1 MEQRDPLPRAR
12 EVAKLLIINAHRY
25 AKEREKDPLPYR
37 FNSVSLRLIA
47 GRSTLRASFVNKV
60 YDNLKGFGWILI
72 EIDDKE
78 YAIIPVERTE
88 MWAKLGAKRV
98 KTLALD
104 NDIDEIDRAFK
115 AEVTPPATL
124 DFDL

>member
-12 EVAKLLIINAHRY
+12 EVAKLLIVNAHRY

-37 FNSVSLRLIA
+37 FNSMSLRVIA
-47 GRSTLRASFVNKV
+47 GRSTIRASFIQKV
-60 YDNLKGFGWILI
+60 YDQLKGFGWILI

-78 YAIIPVERTE
+78 YAIIPVARTE

-98 KTLALD
+98 KKLAIE
-104 NDIDEIDRAFK
+104 NDIDEIDFVFN
-115 AEVTPPATL
+115 AEVAPAITL
-124 DFDL
+124 DFDE

>member
-98 KTLALD
+98 KKLALD
-104 NDIDEIDRAFK
+104 NDIDDIDLAFK

>member
-1 MEQRDPLPRAR
+1 MEHRDPLPRAR

-37 FNSVSLRLIA
+37 FNSVSLRVIA
-47 GRSTLRASFVNKV
+47 GRSTIRASFVKKV
-60 YDNLKGFGWILI
+60 YDQLKGFGWILI

-78 YAIIPVERTE
+78 YAIIPLERTE

-98 KTLALD
+98 KALAVK
-104 NDIDEIDRAFK
+104 NDIDEIDFVFGIEA
-115 AEVTPPATL
+115 APTVMVDVEE
-124 DFDL
+124 